1 MRKLTETHFVSLR
14 RELLS
19 CNRNE
24 FILLYAIIAVQLLIT
39 GAEHQWLSPEW
50 AE

>member
-14 RELLS
+14 CELLS

-24 FILLYAIIAVQLLIT
+24 FILMYAIIAVQLLSSYCPVLCN
-39 GAEHQWLSPEW
+39 E
-50 AE
+50 